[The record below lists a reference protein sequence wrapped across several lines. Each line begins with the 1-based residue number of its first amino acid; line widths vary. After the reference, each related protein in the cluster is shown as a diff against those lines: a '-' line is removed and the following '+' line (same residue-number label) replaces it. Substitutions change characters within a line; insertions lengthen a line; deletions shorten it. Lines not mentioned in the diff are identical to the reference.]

1 MLNPVSLDI
10 ETAPVKG
17 YPQEY
22 ALQPWRFNEGKAKIN
37 CISVAKAS
45 GEAILVTNPNQFR
58 ALLKSLAGKEIYTWK
73 GTFDVAWLIAYG
85 FEEECRAIKWRDAM
99 ILWKWLDNSQLCER
113 MPKWSLADGVKR
125 FFKDEPWCQPFIDMK
140 HAEVHAGENDQ
151 YWETRAKLDA
161 IMTSRVASVVLE
173 KLDARRIKSAMI
185 TMSSI
190 FPVAGSWVR
199 GIPIDFDKIEAI
211 LPAVTVEMAEIEMR
225 LGCHNDGDNAH
236 LHIGVNGWKPSK
248 VLRSP
253 KQLGELI
260 YGTWGLPVKN
270 RSEKTGAP
278 STDKAALT
286 YLADDDDLVL
296 EILRWRKLSTQLSK
310 YLQSPLKAREYLGKD
325 TLHPSASIF
334 STYCVPGDVEVLTR
348 NGWEPL
354 HTWEGGEIAQVEA
367 DSCNI
372 SFKPATR
379 FIGPNVREWISV
391 KHPKINCQFTPGHT
405 IGYYSQLGKW
415 QAKPAAKAFAEAQI
429 CIPLSGKWS
438 GDRHYS
444 AEQSRFICAVHA
456 DGYLGPAGTI
466 KFIFKKQRKI
476 DRIRKL
482 LLDLNLPSR
491 EYVCAAYPDRTEIT
505 IRRKDFPE
513 WLPTECKRL
522 GSWTLELD
530 IPIFLDEI
538 VHWDGSHHAD
548 GGVKFGSAKE
558 ADVEWVLTL
567 AALDGRKAGR
577 HVPYTNDLG
586 TMYCCHISVQRPIA
600 AIRHKNTEDI
610 IDMQRAY
617 CAKTKTGFWLARS
630 KGKIFVT
637 GNTGRMTYSSKTSRK
652 YQTGLAIHQ
661 MPRLKEFRALIKP
674 RPGYK
679 MVEFD
684 ASGQESR
691 LMCIHS
697 NDAQM
702 MQIFQNNLDFHSAT
716 GARISGLSY
725 EAFMKGKAE
734 GNSAIVGAQGLRY
747 AGKFLNLSQNF
758 RVGAKK
764 MRIQARVQYNIIID
778 FMKAQGWQTTW
789 KQSYPGVQQYWKDAI
804 AKAKLAGYAETLA
817 GRRFRLI
824 YWGKEDRWST
834 ESSAI
839 MMPIQGSGADQKDLA
854 IQQINKLFPEFE
866 FMIDLHDG
874 LFYEVKQE
882 VTTERILEC
891 REMLNNLDY
900 EKWWG
905 FKSPIPLLWDASVG
919 SRWSTLKEL
928 D

>member
-58 ALLKSLAGKEIYTWK
+58 ALLKSLAGKEIYTWN

-140 HAEVHAGENDQ
+140 HAEVHAGENDA

-334 STYCVPGDVEVLTR
+334 STY
-348 NGWEPL
+348 
-354 HTWEGGEIAQVEA
+354 
-367 DSCNI
+367 
-372 SFKPATR
+372 
-379 FIGPNVREWISV
+379 
-391 KHPKINCQFTPGHT
+391 
-405 IGYYSQLGKW
+405 
-415 QAKPAAKAFAEAQI
+415 
-429 CIPLSGKWS
+429 
-438 GDRHYS
+438 
-444 AEQSRFICAVHA
+444 
-456 DGYLGPAGTI
+456 
-466 KFIFKKQRKI
+466 
-476 DRIRKL
+476 
-482 LLDLNLPSR
+482 
-491 EYVCAAYPDRTEIT
+491 
-505 IRRKDFPE
+505 
-513 WLPTECKRL
+513 
-522 GSWTLELD
+522 
-530 IPIFLDEI
+530 
-538 VHWDGSHHAD
+538 
-548 GGVKFGSAKE
+548 
-558 ADVEWVLTL
+558 
-567 AALDGRKAGR
+567 
-577 HVPYTNDLG
+577 
-586 TMYCCHISVQRPIA
+586 
-600 AIRHKNTEDI
+600 
-610 IDMQRAY
+610 
-617 CAKTKTGFWLARS
+617 
-630 KGKIFVT
+630 
-637 GNTGRMTYSSKTSRK
+637 TGRMTYSSKTSRK

-854 IQQINKLFPEFE
+854 IQQINELFPEFE

-874 LFYEVKQE
+874 LFYEVEQE

-891 REMLNNLDY
+891 REMLDNIDY
-900 EKWWG
+900 KKWWG
-905 FKSPIPLLWDASVG
+905 KMPDVPLLWDASVG

>member
-22 ALQPWRFNEGKAKIN
+22 ALQPWRFNEGKAKID

-45 GEAILVTNPNQFR
+45 GEALLVTNPNQFR
-58 ALLKSLAGKEIYTWK
+58 ALLQSLAGKEIWTWH
-73 GTFDVAWLIAYG
+73 GTFDVSWLIAYG
-85 FEEECRAIKWRDAM
+85 FEEECRAIKWRDAK

-125 FFKDEPWCQPFIDMK
+125 FFKEEPWCEPFIKMK
-140 HAEVHAGENDQ
+140 KAEVHAGENDS

-161 IMTSRVASVVLE
+161 IMTSRVAAVVLD
-173 KLDARRIKSAMI
+173 KLDDRRIQSAMI

-190 FPVAGSWVR
+190 LPVAGSWVR
-199 GIPIDFDKIEAI
+199 GVPIDFDKIDKI

-225 LGCHNDGDNAH
+225 LGCHNHSIEAH
-236 LHIGVNGWKPSK
+236 LHIGVNGWAPSK

-260 YGTWGLPVKN
+260 YGTWGLTVKS

-296 EILRWRKLSTQLSK
+296 EILRWRQLNTQLSK

-334 STYCVPGDVEVLTR
+334 STY
-348 NGWEPL
+348 
-354 HTWEGGEIAQVEA
+354 
-367 DSCNI
+367 
-372 SFKPATR
+372 
-379 FIGPNVREWISV
+379 
-391 KHPKINCQFTPGHT
+391 
-405 IGYYSQLGKW
+405 
-415 QAKPAAKAFAEAQI
+415 
-429 CIPLSGKWS
+429 
-438 GDRHYS
+438 
-444 AEQSRFICAVHA
+444 
-456 DGYLGPAGTI
+456 
-466 KFIFKKQRKI
+466 
-476 DRIRKL
+476 
-482 LLDLNLPSR
+482 
-491 EYVCAAYPDRTEIT
+491 
-505 IRRKDFPE
+505 
-513 WLPTECKRL
+513 
-522 GSWTLELD
+522 
-530 IPIFLDEI
+530 
-538 VHWDGSHHAD
+538 
-548 GGVKFGSAKE
+548 
-558 ADVEWVLTL
+558 
-567 AALDGRKAGR
+567 
-577 HVPYTNDLG
+577 
-586 TMYCCHISVQRPIA
+586 
-600 AIRHKNTEDI
+600 
-610 IDMQRAY
+610 
-617 CAKTKTGFWLARS
+617 
-630 KGKIFVT
+630 
-637 GNTGRMTYSSKTSRK
+637 TGRMTYSSKTSRK

-697 NDAQM
+697 NDSNM
-702 MQIFQNNLDFHSAT
+702 MQIFKNNQDFHSAT
-716 GARISGLSY
+716 GAKISGLSY

-734 GNSAIVGAQGLRY
+734 GNSVIVGAQGLRY
-747 AGKFLNLSQNF
+747 TGKFLNLSQNF

-764 MRIQARVQYNIIID
+764 MRIQARVQYNLNVA
-778 FMKAQGWQTTW
+778 FVKAQGWQTTW
-789 KQSYPGVQQYWKDAI
+789 RQSYPGVQQYWKGAI
-804 AKAKLAGYAETLA
+804 DKAKLTGYAETLA

-824 YWGKEDRWST
+824 YWDTENRWST

-854 IQQINKLFPEFE
+854 IQEINKLFPEFE

-874 LFYEVKQE
+874 LFYEVKE
-882 VTTERILEC
+882 DVPTERIIEC

-905 FKSPIPLLWDASVG
+905 FESPIPLLWDASVG